1 MSTLDSFVR
10 EVEQAIASGDS
21 ERRSR
26 TLRQLTELFVEQASK
41 LKDDHVSVFDEVII
55 RLAREVDAG
64 SRIELS
70 ARLADI
76 GNAPVRV
83 VKDLA
88 RDADIAVAE
97 PVLERS
103 TRLTEDDLLA
113 VAGES
118 EQGHLLAV
126 SRRRTLS
133 ERVAD
138 VLVKRGDHQ
147 VVRTLAQNDGATFS
161 EGTLASLVQKALG
174 DNDLRSLLLKR
185 LDMPDEPLRVLADPA
200 PEAKEAQKPKPEVT
214 AEMRRMETALAK
226 LAASMT
232 GSSEPSRDISPAL
245 ERLARTAKG
254 KPVEEVRVANWIK
267 AEKID
272 DALAAIAHNG
282 GLPAS
287 TVVRAYETP
296 AYEPLLLVMRAARLS
311 WNTFKL
317 FLTIRDGKVPA
328 ADVLKT
334 SFESF
339 QQLSIANAQQLGRL
353 IASRGLI
360 PGQEGEAAATAAA

>member
-1 MSTLDSFVR
+1 MSTLDPFVR
-10 EVEQAIASGDS
+10 DIEQAIASGDS

-26 TLRQLTELFVEQASK
+26 TLRQLTELFVQQASK

-55 RLAREVDAG
+55 RLAREVDAE

-83 VKDLA
+83 VKNLA
-88 RDADIAVAE
+88 HDADIAVAE

-103 TRLTEDDLLA
+103 TRLTEDDLLT

-118 EQGHLLAV
+118 GQGHLLAV
-126 SRRRTLS
+126 SRRSTLS

-138 VLVKRGDHQ
+138 VLLNRGDHQ
-147 VVRTLAQNDGATFS
+147 LVRTLAQNDGANFS

-174 DNDLRSLLLKR
+174 DNDLRTLLLKR
-185 LDMPDEPLRVLADPA
+185 LDVPDEPMRVLADPA
-200 PEAKEAQKPKPEVT
+200 PDAREAKKPNPQVT

-226 LAASMT
+226 LASSMT

-245 ERLARTAKG
+245 ERIARTAKG
-254 KPVEEVRVANWIK
+254 KAVEEVRVANWIK
-267 AEKID
+267 AEKVD
-272 DALAAIAHNG
+272 DGLAAIAHNA
-282 GLPAS
+282 GLPAA
-287 TVVRAYETP
+287 TVIRAYDTP

-317 FLTIRDGKVPA
+317 FLTLRDGKVPP

-339 QQLSIANAQQLGRL
+339 QQLSVANAQQLGRL
-353 IASRGLI
+353 IAHQG
-360 PGQEGEAAATAAA
+360 GEGELAATAAA